1 MLTVIDII
9 NRVLGYFNI
18 ADKPKG
24 KAFTWV
30 AFFANFYLLYVAI
43 ENLRYPDFRI
53 RGALFLLAF
62 VVFLYFIALN
72 FLYYFTNK
80 TTRFDIS
87 PTVEKWLGSNG
98 AKKTAV
104 ENELKTQLGAA
115 PANGVFSQE
124 QLLTADVTLTDD
136 QQANLDALVA
146 SLVKQ
151 GVLSLN
157 YQGLDDK
164 AIERVAQETQKPV
177 LAIGAPY
184 PLPFFDLQHVNDQ
197 LIITGG
203 LNALTA
209 KPIATVERVGLLP
222 VEKAAQDYH
231 LVAANVFLI
240 GGEQKLLGRSGL
252 RKESQPYSLT
262 VQLAYQDKS
271 PAASQ
276 EKVDTDTHPVAGRQP
291 EAPQETR
298 EGRHALD
305 DDATTKLE
313 QQASEQFPTR
323 ESRRHQK

>member
-24 KAFTWV
+24 KAFTWI
-30 AFFANFYLLYVAI
+30 AFVANFYLLYIAI
-43 ENLRYPDFRI
+43 QNLRYPDFRI
-53 RGALFLLAF
+53 RGALFMLAF

-87 PTVEKWLGSNG
+87 PTVEKWLGSNS
-98 AKKTAV
+98 AKKTAA

-115 PANGVFSQE
+115 PASGVFTQD
-124 QLLTADVTLTDD
+124 QLLTADVTMTAE
-136 QQANLDALVA
+136 QQANLDELVA

-151 GVLSLN
+151 GVMSLN

-164 AIERVAQETQKPV
+164 AISRVAQETQQPV
-177 LAIGAPY
+177 LAIGAPF
-184 PLPFFDLQHVNDQ
+184 PIPFFDLQHTDHE

-203 LNALTA
+203 LNALMA
-209 KPIATVERVGLLP
+209 KPLATIERVGLLP
-222 VEKAAQDYH
+222 AAEAQRDYH

-252 RKESQPYSLT
+252 RKEKQPYSLT
-262 VQLAYQDKS
+262 VQLAYQDKT
-271 PAASQ
+271 PAAS
-276 EKVDTDTHPVAGRQP
+276 EGEQP
-291 EAPQETR
+291 ATPATLPTR
-298 EGRHALD
+298 EEARTSVTENK
-305 DDATTKLE
+305 ATPSAEEPPL
-313 QQASEQFPTR
+313 PTR
-323 ESRRHQK
+323 ESRRHQR

>member
-30 AFFANFYLLYVAI
+30 AFVANFYLLYVAI
-43 ENLRYPDFRI
+43 ENLRYPGFRI
-53 RGALFLLAF
+53 RGALFMLAF

-72 FLYYFTNK
+72 FLYYFTDK

-98 AKKTAV
+98 AKKADA

-124 QLLTADVTLTDD
+124 QMLTADVMLTDE
-136 QQANLDALVA
+136 QQANLDALVD
-146 SLVKQ
+146 SLVNQ

-164 AIERVAQETQKPV
+164 AVSRIAQETQQPV
-177 LAIGAPY
+177 LAIGAPF

-209 KPIATVERVGLLP
+209 KPLATVKRVGLLP
-222 VEKAAQDYH
+222 VEKAVQDYH
-231 LVAANVFLI
+231 LVAANAFLI
-240 GGEQKLLGRSGL
+240 GGEQKFLGRSGL

-271 PAASQ
+271 SAASQ
-276 EKVDTDTHPVAGRQP
+276 EKVAAETHSVEERQSD
-291 EAPQETR
+291 APQATR
-298 EGRHALD
+298 EGRHAFD
-305 DDATTKLE
+305 SNATAELE
-313 QQASEQFPTR
+313 QQASERLPTR
-323 ESRRHQK
+323 ESKRHQK